1 MEIIAYGRFTKEM
14 NLFSAT
20 FELVLSER
28 RTSSQ
33 QAENLFKISRDALLS
48 LRGLG
53 HGRVALLRDRWEWG
67 MDRFVPVA
75 QERDPPMGLVWG
87 MGRSAA
93 VAQERD
99 PPPFAGAQPTG
110 IVKTSSVPRP
120 ITDLMS
126 SLPPNSAI
134 RRCIPDNP

>member
-33 QAENLFKISRDALLS
+33 QAENKFKISRDALLS

-67 MDRFVPVA
+67 MLTTEYTEYTEMR
-75 QERDPPMGLVWG
+75 EWE
-87 MGRSAA
+87 GR
-93 VAQERD
+93 
-99 PPPFAGAQPTG
+99 AGARPSPTCRNWAVDFFQENM
-110 IVKTSSVPRP
+110 IHYET
-120 ITDLMS
+120 
-126 SLPPNSAI
+126 
-134 RRCIPDNP
+134 

>member
-1 MEIIAYGRFTKEM
+1 MGIG
-14 NLFSAT
+14 NW
-20 FELVLSER
+20 ELGGE
-28 RTSSQ
+28 
-33 QAENLFKISRDALLS
+33 
-48 LRGLG
+48 LG
-53 HGRVALLRDRWEWG
+53 TGRVALLRDRWEWG
-67 MDRFVPVA
+67 MGRF
-75 QERDPPMGLVWG
+75 
-87 MGRSAA
+87 AA